1 MQGKNGILAFLWLCL
16 LMVSPLCG
24 SYFISS
30 VDCWLSLPLR
40 FYGLLHS
47 LIADVANPYKITELP
62 LPYEVLLVCFPL
74 PMYPF
79 YTERNRDS
87 EGLINFLKFTGFI
100 LLGMQAEG
108 VWRSMVQR
116 ETSLT
121 KKAGQEGEGRG
132 VAPGKGN
139 GNLGKTEMLEGDF

>member
-1 MQGKNGILAFLWLCL
+1 
-16 LMVSPLCG
+16 MVSPLCG
-24 SYFISS
+24 GYFISS
-30 VDCWLSLPLR
+30 VDCWLSLPLG

-47 LIADVANPYKITELP
+47 IIADVANPYKISELP
-62 LPYEVLLVCFPL
+62 QSYEVLLVCFPL
-74 PMYPF
+74 STYPF
-79 YTERNRDS
+79 YTGRNRDS
-87 EGLINFLKFTGFI
+87 EGLINVLKFTGFI
-100 LLGMQAEG
+100 LLGVQAEG

-132 VAPGKGN
+132 VAPAKGN